1 MNSNVYSLFPT
12 VVTQTVYPDSDN
24 FLELFYRHWDQH
36 FGNGISGESSGKNA
50 VHHQK
55 EFASLFTFITECVQ
69 QYLET
74 IGVEYDNFD
83 INIVKSWVNSY
94 TKNPLDIHHH
104 GDSHLSIVYYAAT
117 PKDDEQFLT
126 FISSNYDREPYRGIS
141 AFNSKESNP
150 YGSVGWDFET
160 QKGQVYVFPSNILHY
175 NIRKDR
181 TISEEKPVVSLEDVK
196 TKKICIACDVILTYS
211 DISNK
216 HLGIQPVS
224 HWRKFH

>member
-12 VVTQTVYPDSDN
+12 AVTQSVYPDSDN
-24 FLELFYRHWDQH
+24 FLELFYQHWDNH

-55 EFASLFTFITECVQ
+55 EFAGLFTFITECVQ
-69 QYLET
+69 QYLEI
-74 IGVEYDNFD
+74 IGVEHKNFD

-94 TKNPLDIHHH
+94 TKNPIGIHHH

-117 PKDDEQFLT
+117 PEDEDQFLT

-141 AFNSKESNP
+141 VFNSKDSNP
-150 YGSVGWDFET
+150 YGSAGWDFET
-160 QKGQVYVFPSNILHY
+160 HKGQVYVFPSNILHY

-181 TISEEKPVVSLEDVK
+181 IISEDPPVRSLEDVK
-196 TKKICIACDVILTYS
+196 AKKICIACDVILTYS
-211 DISNK
+211 DISDK
-216 HLGIQPVS
+216 HLGLQPIS
-224 HWRKFH
+224 HWRRFH